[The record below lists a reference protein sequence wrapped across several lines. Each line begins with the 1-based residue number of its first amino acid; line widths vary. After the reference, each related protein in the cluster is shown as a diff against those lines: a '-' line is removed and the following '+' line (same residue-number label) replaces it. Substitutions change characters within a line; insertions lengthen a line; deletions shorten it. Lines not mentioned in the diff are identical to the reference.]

1 MVGVYFGWIHTPQTI
16 SNTSLSALRADYA
29 TDYVLMVAET
39 YEGNN
44 DLALASYQLA
54 YLGGEKPL
62 FFVQKA
68 IISGESLGY
77 TVEDMVSLATLA
89 SAFQTLDNPVKTP

>member
-1 MVGVYFGWIHTPQTI
+1 
-16 SNTSLSALRADYA
+16 
-29 TDYVLMVAET
+29 MVAET
-39 YEGNN
+39 YGENK

-54 YLGGEKPL
+54 YLGSEKPL
-62 FFVQKA
+62 YFLQKA

-77 TVEDMVSLATLA
+77 TVEDMVSLANLA

>member
-1 MVGVYFGWIHTPQTI
+1 
-16 SNTSLSALRADYA
+16 
-29 TDYVLMVAET
+29 MVAET
-39 YEGNN
+39 YGENK

-54 YLGGEKPL
+54 YLGSEKPL
-62 FFVQKA
+62 YFVQKA

-77 TVEDMVSLATLA
+77 TVEDMVSLANLA